1 MNLRKFLKFTA
12 RKSDYSDMFVTR
24 PRIVCNDGFNISI
37 QAGYGLYST
46 PRKDLMDGNYES
58 VEAGYPS
65 EEEPLLMDYAENPSI
80 PTETVYGWVPV
91 EVIEAVVKKH
101 GGWEVEK

>member
-12 RKSDYSDMFVTR
+12 RKSDYVDMLVLR
-24 PRIVCNDGFNISI
+24 PRIVCNDGFNISV
-37 QAGYGLYST
+37 QAGHGLYCS
-46 PRKDLMDGNYES
+46 PREDLMNGNYES

-65 EEEPLLMDYAENPSI
+65 EAEPLLMEYAKDDSK

-101 GGWEVEK
+101 GGWEVE